1 MKKIIIPAAAVV
13 CVVVFSL
20 IGTGVRS
27 SHDFSGMI
35 RKAPVKIIYVP
46 GFRNKQIPQNEQL
59 DSLKKIC
66 PEGSSFSVER
76 WDSKSKVHEYNEAVE
91 NADRYAKALAE
102 KIASFPVGDQKNL
115 VLVGHSLG
123 GRIVIR
129 TMALLRKKGISI
141 RRGIFLGAAIPDDDP
156 DVGAAIEASLS
167 PNINIYSREDSA
179 LRHVYSPTENLRS
192 ALGAYGCAL
201 PFRHGTLQQFSMR
214 MNSDRK
220 RSLAGD
226 LKSLDASH
234 EAKLY
239 LERLCEVFG
248 GQKENRRRE
257 IESIGKATKFFWA
270 GFFWRPCADSSG
282 YRIDRNRVTG
292 AHRLLSPAGLL
303 LHVGSL
309 EQCREKIASLTKLD
323 YSNSASRINAVNVP
337 QDKKYPPAKII
348 DGGPLKWKTL
358 EEFHHWRFQKNEIWM
373 TSTYRIVDPRDF
385 QRAHGSEEKM
395 RKAFE
400 SVKEQWRASE
410 NK

>member
-1 MKKIIIPAAAVV
+1 MKKNIIPAVAVIIV
-13 CVVVFSL
+13 IVFSL
-20 IGTGVRS
+20 IGIGVRS
-27 SHDFSGMI
+27 SHDFNGMI
-35 RKAPVKIIYVP
+35 RKNPVKIIYVP

-102 KIASFPVGDQKNL
+102 RIASLPIGDQKNL

-156 DVGAAIEASLS
+156 DVGAAIEASDS

-201 PFRHGTLQQFSMR
+201 PFRHGRLQQFSMR
-214 MNSDRK
+214 MKNDRK
-220 RSLAGD
+220 QSLAGD
-226 LKSLDASH
+226 LKSIEASH
-234 EAKLY
+234 DARLY
-239 LERLCEVFG
+239 LDRLREVFDE
-248 GQKENRRRE
+248 KAENRKRE
-257 IESIGKATKFFWA
+257 IESIGKVTKFFWA
-270 GFFWRPCADSSG
+270 GFFWRPYADSSG
-282 YRIDRNRVTG
+282 YKIECNCVTG
-292 AHRLLSPAGLL
+292 AHRLISPTGLL
-303 LHVGSL
+303 VRVGSS
-309 EQCREKIASLTKLD
+309 EQCREESASLTKLD
-323 YSNSASRINAVNVP
+323 SSNSASRINAIKVP
-337 QDKKYPPAKII
+337 QNEKYPPVKII
-348 DGGPLKWKTL
+348 DGGALKWKTL
-358 EEFHHWRFQKNEIWM
+358 EEFHHWRFQRNENWL
-373 TSTYRIVDPRDF
+373 TSTCRIVDPRDF
-385 QRAHGSEEKM
+385 QRAHGSEGEM